1 MKLVVSVIN
10 QLRGENVG
18 VCGLCVMQVS
28 YSFYILL
35 VPYRTQLAVQFLRDS
50 KLYEFVTLYDLEI
63 NLIPTDND
71 LISMEITN
79 SLSSIYLKHDY
90 TPLKDI
96 ARAVLKLQV
105 LYGAFRSFH
114 SIGPLSRSVLNLMK
128 ELQPDDDSLSV
139 DLEFRCYVGHSLFA
153 ESSDSDRPICGLGQP
168 VYHIINLRVTYPRST
183 LRSRL
188 GSLCSF

>member
-1 MKLVVSVIN
+1 M
-10 QLRGENVG
+10 
-18 VCGLCVMQVS
+18 
-28 YSFYILL
+28 L
-35 VPYRTQLAVQFLRDS
+35 VPHRTQFAVQFLRDS

-96 ARAVLKLQV
+96 ARAVLKLEV
-105 LYGAFRSFH
+105 LFGAFRSFH
-114 SIGPLSRSVLNLMK
+114 AIGPLSRSVLNLMK

-139 DLEFRCYVGHSLFA
+139 DVEFGCYIVHSLFVK
-153 ESSDSDRPICGLGQP
+153 SFDSDRSLCGLGQP
-168 VYHIINLRVTYPRST
+168 IYDIINIRVTYP
-183 LRSRL
+183 
-188 GSLCSF
+188 